1 MVVKYLCL
9 LCVVFS
15 VLPVFGQE
23 IDTQTLRCQ
32 YRLTYVED
40 SLQPQDVSE
49 DLMVLEQGKRCSK
62 FYSYYAYVRD
72 SVSQADIKAGLSSTE
87 RVTRLKKLG
96 MKGDGAVLYKNY
108 PEGKV
113 TTVSKIARDYY
124 HFDESFEVPQWQVKA
139 EYDTVLS
146 YRCQKAVCF
155 FKGRS
160 YVAWF
165 APGIPVN
172 GGPWCFSGLP
182 GLIMKVADTRNH
194 YAFQCVGMQVF
205 SSPIVFVQ
213 RKWFEVS
220 KKEYG
225 KVLRRHHSDVAS
237 SLAESYGATITMT
250 DESGSAFKVE
260 LPYNPIDLTQ

>member
-1 MVVKYLCL
+1 MKHLIL
-9 LCVVFS
+9 LIFL
-15 VLPVFGQE
+15 LPVLAVSVIGQE

-32 YRLTYVED
+32 YKLTYVED

-72 SVSQADIKAGLSSTE
+72 SVSQADIKSGLSPTE
-87 RVTRLKKLG
+87 RAIHLKKLG
-96 MKGDGAVLYKNY
+96 MQGDGTVVYKNY
-108 PEGKV
+108 LEGKI

-124 HFDESFEVPQWQVKA
+124 RFDEPFDVPLWRIKA

-146 YRCQKAVCF
+146 YRCQKAVCN

-172 GGPWCFSGLP
+172 GGPWQFSGLP
-182 GLIMKVADTRNH
+182 GLILKVVDTRNH
-194 YAFQCVGMQVF
+194 YNFQCVGMQVF
-205 SSPIVFVQ
+205 SAPIEFVQ
-213 RKWFEVS
+213 RKWFKVS

-225 KVLRRHHSDVAS
+225 KVLRRHYSDVARS
-237 SLAESYGATITMT
+237 VAESYGATITMT
-250 DESGSAFKVE
+250 DETGSAFKLE
-260 LPYNPIDLTQ
+260 LPYNPIDLTP